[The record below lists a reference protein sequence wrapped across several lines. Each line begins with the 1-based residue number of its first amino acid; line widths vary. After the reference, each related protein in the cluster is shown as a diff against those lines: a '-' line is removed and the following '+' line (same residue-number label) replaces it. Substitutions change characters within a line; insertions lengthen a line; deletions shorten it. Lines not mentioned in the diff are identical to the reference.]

1 MHCRSGSKKGPL
13 HALSHSIGR
22 QLFRMECSSE
32 DLKALGTFLGQAKF
46 GIYVALP
53 QQSTLT
59 ARCTYPCDRDMR
71 YMDGIHGL
79 DPKMSYP
86 DVIHEGDT
94 QMLHIDVIR

>member
-1 MHCRSGSKKGPL
+1 MINRSSTFVGLQK
-13 HALSHSIGR
+13 
-22 QLFRMECSSE
+22 
-32 DLKALGTFLGQAKF
+32 LKNLRTTHLKHFE
-46 GIYVALP
+46 LP
-53 QQSTLT
+53 QQNTLT

-71 YMDGIHGL
+71 YIDGIHGL

>member
-1 MHCRSGSKKGPL
+1 MFFGKLSLKSFVVAFLSK
-13 HALSHSIGR
+13 
-22 QLFRMECSSE
+22 
-32 DLKALGTFLGQAKF
+32 
-46 GIYVALP
+46 LP

-71 YMDGIHGL
+71 CIDGIHGL

-94 QMLHIDVIR
+94 QMRHVDVIR